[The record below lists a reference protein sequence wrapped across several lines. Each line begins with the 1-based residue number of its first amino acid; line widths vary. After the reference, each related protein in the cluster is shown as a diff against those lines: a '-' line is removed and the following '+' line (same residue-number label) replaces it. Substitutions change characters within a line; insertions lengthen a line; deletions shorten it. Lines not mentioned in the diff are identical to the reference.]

1 MKQNVFLVVVC
12 AILMALAPGTL
23 FAQSIKIDKKYG
35 NVSKAELEMTVYP
48 LDTSAVALYLY
59 KDVNYSVEID
69 PGGFAFIK
77 KERERVKIL
86 KEAGKEYGDYEEFYS
101 TESTAGESISG
112 IKVTTYNLENGS
124 VVATK
129 MSKDYVFREDYTDA
143 VKRVAFSAQRPNT
156 PIAPACGTLTIFSS
170 SSPSR

>member
-1 MKQNVFLVVVC
+1 MKRNIFLVAVC
-12 AILMALAPGTL
+12 AILLALTPGEL
-23 FAQSIKIDKKYG
+23 SAQSIKIDKKYG

-59 KDVNYSVEID
+59 KEVNYSVEID

-101 TESTAGESISG
+101 TESTAGEYISG
-112 IKVTTYNLENGS
+112 IKVTTYNPGGLYRCRQTGGF
-124 VVATK
+124 
-129 MSKDYVFREDYTDA
+129 FRPEREGRLRHRDGIHLPHPP
-143 VKRVAFSAQRPNT
+143 VEH
-156 PIAPACGTLTIFSS
+156 
-170 SSPSR
+170 

>member
-1 MKQNVFLVVVC
+1 MKRNIFLVAVC
-12 AILMALAPGTL
+12 AILLALTPGEL
-23 FAQSIKIDKKYG
+23 SAQSIKIDKKYG

-59 KDVNYSVEID
+59 KEVNYSVEID

-101 TESTAGESISG
+101 TESTAGEYISG

-143 VKRVAFSAQRPNT
+143 VKRVAFSAQNVKVGSVIETEYTFR
-156 PIAPACGTLTIFSS
+156 SV
-170 SSPSR
+170 